1 MKKRKR
7 TKLIDELKLL
17 KYRLIYEIS
26 SKENTNSIDNLL
38 KVYERLIHYIEAL
51 IDNYKS
57 EE

>member
-7 TKLIDELKLL
+7 AKLIDELKLL
-17 KYRLIYEIS
+17 KYRLIYEITNG
-26 SKENTNSIDNLL
+26 ENTNSIDNLF
-38 KVYERLIHYIEAL
+38 KVYEWLIHDIEAL